1 MYESKLM
8 NVKVYSKESS
18 TDTNTPIEIDIE
30 MKGKTFNVTFDFE
43 GTKCGHYDEDK
54 YHGWLMEMPLKKTCM
69 FNHTSHFVIY

>member
-54 YHGWLMEMPLKKTCM
+54 LSWMADGNATKKTCM

>member
-43 GTKCGHYDEDK
+43 GTKCEILTEK
-54 YHGWLMEMPLKKTCM
+54 ALTFKKSFCDY
-69 FNHTSHFVIY
+69 N